1 MKQNRAALPRPEPVP
16 VPAPVPVSVHVHVP
30 VPVLAGAPHEG
41 PGVSDRE
48 LRAEHPSAVH
58 RFRR

>member
-1 MKQNRAALPRPEPVP
+1 MKQIRAAGPDDRAALPRPEPEP
-16 VPAPVPVSVHVHVP
+16 VPVP

-48 LRAEHPSAVH
+48 LRAEHPSAVN